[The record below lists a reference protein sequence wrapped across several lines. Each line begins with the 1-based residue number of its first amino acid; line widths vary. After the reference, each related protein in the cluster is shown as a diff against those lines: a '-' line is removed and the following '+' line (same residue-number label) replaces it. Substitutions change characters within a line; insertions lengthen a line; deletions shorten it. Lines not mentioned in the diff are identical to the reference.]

1 MKRKHRKAGVSIAEM
16 CIVLALLGI
25 VGTVVVSF
33 SAMVSARSSASATK
47 LNASQDLEM
56 SELILSNWVDRMTG
70 LNAQFAADETGLSAT
85 VEGQAYTVT
94 LEEDVLVAPLPD
106 GQKLTCPINEVQE
119 IRFQQMTRPDGN
131 PLIFCTLVYT
141 VASPAGSQS
150 VMEETFTILSRVGE
164 IVSR

>member
-1 MKRKHRKAGVSIAEM
+1 MKRNRKRAGVSIAEM
-16 CIVLALLGI
+16 CVVLALLGI

-33 SAMVSARSSASATK
+33 SAMVSARASASTTK
-47 LNASQDLEM
+47 LNAADDLKVSQVILE
-56 SELILSNWVDRMTG
+56 NWVDRMTQQ
-70 LNAQFAADETGLSAT
+70 NAIISVAETGLSAT
-85 VEGQAYTVT
+85 VGEQTYTVT

>member
-1 MKRKHRKAGVSIAEM
+1 MKRNRKRAGVSIAEM

-70 LNAQFAADETGLSAT
+70 LNAQFTANETGLSAT
-85 VEGQAYTVT
+85 VGEQTYTVT

-141 VASPAGSQS
+141 ASSSAGAPL
-150 VMEETFTILSRVGE
+150 VMEDTFTILSRVGE
-164 IVSR
+164 TLS